1 MRASLAASQVPSGSG
16 GPDGVRR
23 LVVLSYHFPPD
34 GAVGGLRWSGL
45 TKYLARLGWSCWV
58 VTAASPA
65 GTEVANGVTVE
76 SCPRR
81 RTLNDVYRWL
91 RLRPGLQRVG
101 RGPNEPF
108 GEPLEQAALGWVAR
122 MRLEA
127 AMLLSVPDHG
137 RGWIL
142 RAAARARRLIAA
154 VQPDAVVSSGPPHS
168 THLAAWLATRGRRT
182 RWLVDLRDP
191 WAGPIAATWRS
202 SPAYQSLLSRWL
214 SMRLERLV
222 IPSANGVICTTR
234 DFAAALRASYPGVS
248 VEWVPNAADRELL
261 PARSPDPF
269 PGLGIV
275 YAGTLYGT
283 YDLGP
288 VLRALR
294 RFLDRH
300 PPAAAQ
306 GTKLRIAGHI
316 EPHHERALRL
326 EVTARGLERFVESA
340 GVLSRE
346 AALNLVARSRL
357 AIVLAHRSEWQ
368 VPAKL
373 YELVAMEIPTLVVAP
388 GESPA
393 VREAVRL
400 GATVAAPDDVAA
412 IERLME
418 ALWLG
423 RMSAPRDPNVEVLVD
438 YRDRAAR
445 VSRVLAGMDGT
456 AQPE

>member
-1 MRASLAASQVPSGSG
+1 MTASLAAPEASPGPGGSQGA
-16 GPDGVRR
+16 RR
-23 LVVLSYHFPPD
+23 LVLLSYHFPPD
-34 GAVGGLRWSGL
+34 GAVGGLRWGGL

-58 VTAASPA
+58 VTAASTA
-65 GTEVANGVTVE
+65 GTQVASGVTVE

-81 RTLNDVYRWL
+81 RTLNDLYRWL

-101 RGPNEPF
+101 KGGNDPF
-108 GEPLEQAALGWVAR
+108 EEPLEQATLGWVAR

-142 RAAARARRLIAA
+142 RAAARARRLIAV
-154 VQPDAVVSSGPPHS
+154 VQPDVVVSSGPPHS
-168 THLAAWLATRGRRT
+168 THLAAWLATRGTGT
-182 RWLVDLRDP
+182 RWFVDLRDP

-202 SPAYQSLLSRWL
+202 SPAYQSRLSRWL
-214 SMRLERLV
+214 ITRLERLV
-222 IPSANGVICTTR
+222 VTSANGVLCTTR
-234 DFAAALRASYPGVS
+234 DFAAALRASYPGVP

-300 PPAAAQ
+300 RGAAAQ
-306 GTKLRIAGHI
+306 GTKLRIAGHF
-316 EPHHERALRL
+316 EPQHERALRL
-326 EVTARGLERFVESA
+326 EVRARGLENFVENA

-373 YELVAMEIPTLVVAP
+373 YELVAMGIPTLVVAP

-400 GATVAAPDDVAA
+400 GATVAAPDDVPA
-412 IERLME
+412 IDQLME
-418 ALWLG
+418 ALWVG
-423 RMSAPRDPNVEVLVD
+423 RRSTARDPALDVLVD
-438 YRDRAAR
+438 YGARATH
-445 VSRVLAGMDGT
+445 VSRVLMGMEGT
-456 AQPE
+456 